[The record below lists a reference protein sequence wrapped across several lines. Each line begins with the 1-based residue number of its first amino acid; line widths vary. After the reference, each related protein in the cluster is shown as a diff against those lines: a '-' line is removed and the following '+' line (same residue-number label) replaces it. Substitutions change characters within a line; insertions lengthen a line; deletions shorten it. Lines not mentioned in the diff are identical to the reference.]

1 MKISHFNGAKDKV
14 PKQAEITWDFFSSS
28 LGPHDYSV
36 KNKIQAPCFSPA
48 EYPDGGPTDIDPDLF
63 PEDARRA
70 KKNVLRV
77 WMLVL
82 DVDHIDEAT
91 AHWVVGRLQE
101 MGLAAVV
108 YSSWSHASDP
118 WRFRVVIPLDRP
130 VPGPEW
136 SGFWSR
142 AITLFNSICDEQCK
156 DASRLYFGPFA
167 PAGTE
172 ASNFYYVYQG
182 AELPVDYVMSLP
194 LPEGSSEV
202 SSDVEQ
208 TRSKDSE
215 AIALLVA
222 AWPEPHEKKRH
233 LAHRAL
239 AGALLSSSFSD
250 DRAVNFLC
258 DVARGA
264 DPNNEDREKRQ
275 SMVEHTR
282 EELDANEKITGWTTL
297 GGIVGYDVMDKVRTL
312 VERAP
317 AITDEQLRG
326 YAKQLKKSKIDRKF
340 ELGDALERVCKCN
353 VFPEPLALRLAAELG
368 QRFFEYDAHSIAELF
383 RPSLSLMRSEGEDVT
398 VEQVEARIKLKQ
410 DEVRE
415 QKKEQRKKHDQQ
427 QQAIEFDK
435 ASRIREA
442 YKNGRSHPYTFNEL
456 QQWKDIIA
464 TGHRWILQKDRSFY
478 LFFHGSYKG
487 PYSEIEA
494 HGAALR
500 ELAAAASAGVDIYK
514 TNKDGS
520 SDFKSL
526 RQLIAEYGTVAERVS
541 TDLRAQIITYD
552 EQERTIVEAPCP
564 LRKLEPRY
572 DPDVDQWM
580 YQLAGDQYYDD
591 LKTWFAILPRLDIV
605 RSALALIG
613 KHSVGKSLTALSGS
627 GLWTKEGP
635 CMLEQALADFNDS
648 ILRCPL
654 IFADEHLPKDF
665 RGTTPTEQLRAF
677 IQSTERPLKR
687 KHLPNSKCLG
697 VTPLLIAAHDLEV
710 LRPSENISNNEV
722 EGSVLRF
729 LIIPARV
736 EAAHFLA
743 NLHPTTHERGWVE
756 HDIVARHIW
765 WLVYNHKHQS
775 KGRFYFT
782 PSNPEH
788 AMWFATS
795 GGGKSALL
803 RWLVS
808 FLADRKK
815 FEGDANSKL
824 HVRIHKGRLYVN
836 IGGVLSY
843 WDKYVGNEKCPNA
856 GLLSRLLAE
865 ISHPERQK
873 MKDGKG
879 KMVNYRVVI
888 NDYLY
893 TWAKNTDLLD
903 AEELAKQLSIDSPET
918 NVGMTQDVAKNV

>member
-1 MKISHFNGAKDKV
+1 MRISNFDHAEDND
-14 PKQAEITWDFFSSS
+14 PKQADFTWESFAAT
-28 LGPHDYSV
+28 LGPHEYRPGGSTPEESQ
-36 KNKIQAPCFSPA
+36 KLKELCPCFSPA
-48 EYPDGGPTDIDPDLF
+48 EYPPGTLRG
-63 PEDARRA
+63 

-82 DVDHIDEAT
+82 DVDHIDETT

-101 MGLAAVV
+101 MQLAAVV
-108 YSSWSHASDP
+108 YSSWSHARDP

-136 SGFWSR
+136 SGFWAR
-142 AITLFNSICDEQCK
+142 AITLFNSVCDKRCK
-156 DASRLYFGPFA
+156 DASRIYFGPFA
-167 PAGTE
+167 PIGTE
-172 ASNFYYVYQG
+172 HLNFYYVYQG

-194 LPEGSSEV
+194 LPAGASEA
-202 SSDVEQ
+202 SDDVELV
-208 TRSKDSE
+208 RSKDAE
-215 AIALLVA
+215 AVATLVA
-222 AWPEPHEKKRH
+222 AWPSERRHEAH
-233 LAHRAL
+233 LAL
-239 AGALLSSSFSD
+239 AGGLLSSGFSN
-250 DRAVNFLC
+250 DRALDFLC
-258 DVARGA
+258 AVARGQ
-264 DPNNEDREKRQ
+264 DPDNEDREKRQ

-282 EELDANEKITGWTTL
+282 EQLDANEKITGWTTL
-297 GGIVGYDVMDKVRTL
+297 GGIVGYDVMDKVRAL

-317 AITDEQLRG
+317 AIKDEQLRG
-326 YAKQLKKSKIDRKF
+326 YAKRLKKSKIDREF
-340 ELGDALERVCKCN
+340 ELGDALERVCKCL
-353 VFPEPLALRLAAELG
+353 VLPEPLVLRLAAELG
-368 QRFFEYDAHSIAELF
+368 QRFFEYDAHSIAEAF

-410 DEVRE
+410 DEVR
-415 QKKEQRKKHDQQ
+415 QQHNEQRKKHEQQ
-427 QQAIEFDK
+427 QKAVEFDK

-442 YKNGRSHPYTFNEL
+442 YRNGRSHPYTFDEL
-456 QQWKDIIA
+456 QQWKDIIS

-487 PYSEIEA
+487 PYSEAEA

-500 ELAAAASAGVDIYK
+500 ELSAAASAGVDIYK
-514 TNKDGS
+514 TNKDGT

-526 RQLIAEYGTVAERVS
+526 RQLIAEYGTVVEKIS
-541 TDLRAQIITYD
+541 TDLRAQVITYN

-572 DPDVDQWM
+572 DPDVDKWM
-580 YQLAGDQYYDD
+580 YLLAGDKHYDD

-613 KHSVGKSLTALSGS
+613 VHSVGKSMTALAGS
-627 GLWTKEGP
+627 GLWTKDGP
-635 CMLEQALADFNDS
+635 CLLEQALADFNDS

-665 RGTTPTEQLRAF
+665 RGTIPTEQLRVF
-677 IQSTERPLKR
+677 IQATERPLKR

-743 NLHPTTHERGWVE
+743 NLRPTTHERGWIENDV
-756 HDIVARHIW
+756 IARHIW
-765 WLVYNHKHQS
+765 WLVHNHKHQS
-775 KGRFYFT
+775 KGRFYFN

-808 FLADRKK
+808 FLANRKK
-815 FEGDANSKL
+815 FESDPNSL
-824 HVRIHKGRLYVN
+824 MHVRVHKGYLYVN
-836 IGGVLSY
+836 IAGVLAC
-843 WDKYVGNEKCPNA
+843 WDRYIGNEKCPNA

-865 ISHPERQK
+865 ISYPDRQK
-873 MKDGKG
+873 MRDGKG

-903 AEELAKQLSIDSPET
+903 AEELAKQLSIDSVET
-918 NVGMTQDVAKNV
+918 SVGLTA

>member
-1 MKISHFNGAKDKV
+1 MRISNFDYAEDND
-14 PKQAEITWDFFSSS
+14 PKQADFTWESFAAT
-28 LGPHDYSV
+28 LGPHEYRPGGATPKED
-36 KNKIQAPCFSPA
+36 KRLKELCPCFSPA
-48 EYPDGGPTDIDPDLF
+48 EYPDGVKRG
-63 PEDARRA
+63 

-77 WMLVL
+77 WMFVL

-91 AHWVVGRLQE
+91 AHWVIGRLRE
-101 MGLAAVV
+101 MNLAAVV
-108 YSSWSHASDP
+108 YSTWTHARDP

-130 VPGPEW
+130 VDGAAWP
-136 SGFWSR
+136 SFWAR
-142 AITLFNSICDEQCK
+142 AITLFNSICDLRCK

-167 PAGTE
+167 PIGTE
-172 ASNFYYVYQG
+172 HLNFYHVYQG
-182 AELPVDYVMSLP
+182 AALPVDYVMSLP
-194 LPEGSSEV
+194 LPEGSSEG
-202 SSDVEQ
+202 DDEVEQ
-208 TRSKDSE
+208 VRSKDAE
-215 AIALLVA
+215 AVAALVA
-222 AWPEPHEKKRH
+222 AWPNERRHEAH
-233 LAHRAL
+233 LAL
-239 AGALLSSSFSD
+239 AGGLLSSGFSN
-250 DRAVNFLC
+250 DRALDFLC
-258 DVARGA
+258 AVARGQ
-264 DPNNEDREKRQ
+264 DPDNEDRDKRQ
-275 SMVEHTR
+275 SIVEHTR
-282 EELDANEKITGWTTL
+282 EQLDANEKITGWTTL
-297 GGIVGYDVMDKVRTL
+297 ASIVGYDVIERVRPL

-317 AITDEQLRG
+317 TINEDQLLR
-326 YAKQLKKSKIDRKF
+326 YAKTLKKNKIDYKTD
-340 ELGDALERVCKCN
+340 LGDALDRVCTKR
-353 VFPEPLALRLAAELG
+353 VFPEALALRLAAELG
-368 QRFFEYDAHSIAELF
+368 ARFPDYDPKSIAQHFEH
-383 RPSLSLMRSEGEDVT
+383 SLGLMRAAGEDVT
-398 VEQVEARIKLKQ
+398 VEQIEARIKLKQ
-410 DEVRE
+410 DEVR
-415 QKKEQRKKHDQQ
+415 QQRNEQRKKHEQQ
-427 QQAIEFDK
+427 QKAIEFDK

-442 YKNGRSHPYTFNEL
+442 YRNGRSHPYTFDEL
-456 QQWKDIIA
+456 QQWKDIVG

-487 PYSEIEA
+487 PYSEAEA

-500 ELAAAASAGVDIYK
+500 ELSAAASAGVDIYK

-526 RQLIAEYGTVAERVS
+526 RQLIAEYGTVVEKIS
-541 TDLRAQIITYD
+541 TDLRAQVITYN

-580 YQLAGDQYYDD
+580 YQLAGDKHYDD

-627 GLWTKEGP
+627 GLWTKDGP

-665 RGTTPTEQLRAF
+665 RGTTPTEQLRQF
-677 IQSTERPLKR
+677 IQATERPLKR

-743 NLHPTTHERGWVE
+743 NLRPTTHQRGWVE
-756 HDIVARHIW
+756 NDIVARHIW
-765 WLVYNHKHQS
+765 WLVHNHKHES
-775 KGRFYFT
+775 KGRFYFQ

-795 GGGKSALL
+795 GGAKSALL

-808 FLADRKK
+808 FLANRKK
-815 FEGDANSKL
+815 FESDPNSL
-824 HVRIHKGRLYVN
+824 MHVRVHKGYLYVN
-836 IGGVLSY
+836 IGGVLAC
-843 WDKYVGNEKCPNA
+843 WDRYIGNEKCPNA

-865 ISHPERQK
+865 ISYPERQK

-888 NDYLY
+888 SDYLY

-903 AEELAKQLSIDSPET
+903 AEELAKQLSIDSVET
-918 NVGMTQDVAKNV
+918 SVGLTA

>member
-1 MKISHFNGAKDKV
+1 MRISNFDHAEDND
-14 PKQAEITWDFFSSS
+14 PKQADFTWESFAAT
-28 LGPHDYSV
+28 LGPHEYRPGGSTPEESQ
-36 KNKIQAPCFSPA
+36 KLKELCPCFSPA
-48 EYPDGGPTDIDPDLF
+48 EYPPGTLRG
-63 PEDARRA
+63 

-91 AHWVVGRLQE
+91 AQWVVGRLRE
-101 MGLAAVV
+101 MNLAAVV
-108 YSSWSHASDP
+108 YSSWSHARDP

-136 SGFWSR
+136 SGFWAR
-142 AITLFNSICDEQCK
+142 AITLFNSVCDKRCK
-156 DASRLYFGPFA
+156 DASRIYFGPFA
-167 PAGTE
+167 PIGTE
-172 ASNFYYVYQG
+172 HLNFYYVYQG

-194 LPEGSSEV
+194 LPAGASEA
-202 SSDVEQ
+202 SDDVELV
-208 TRSKDSE
+208 RSKDAE
-215 AIALLVA
+215 AVATLVA
-222 AWPEPHEKKRH
+222 AWPSERRHEAH
-233 LAHRAL
+233 LAL
-239 AGALLSSSFSD
+239 AGGLLSSGFSN
-250 DRAVNFLC
+250 DRALDFLC
-258 DVARGA
+258 AVARGQ
-264 DPNNEDREKRQ
+264 DPDNEDREKRQ

-282 EELDANEKITGWTTL
+282 EQLDANEKITGWTTL
-297 GGIVGYDVMDKVRTL
+297 GGIVGYDVMDKVRAL

-317 AITDEQLRG
+317 AIKDEQLRG
-326 YAKQLKKSKIDRKF
+326 YAKRLKKSKIDREF
-340 ELGDALERVCKCN
+340 ELGDALERVCKCL
-353 VFPEPLALRLAAELG
+353 VLPEPLVLRLAAELG
-368 QRFFEYDAHSIAELF
+368 QRFFEYDAHSIAEAF
-383 RPSLSLMRSEGEDVT
+383 RPSLSLMRSEGEDVS
-398 VEQVEARIKLKQ
+398 VDQVEARIKLKQ
-410 DEVRE
+410 DEVR
-415 QKKEQRKKHDQQ
+415 QQHNEQRKKHEQQ
-427 QQAIEFDK
+427 QKAVEFDK

-442 YKNGRSHPYTFNEL
+442 YRNGRSHPYTFDEL
-456 QQWKDIIA
+456 QQWKDIIS

-487 PYSEIEA
+487 PYSEAEA

-500 ELAAAASAGVDIYK
+500 ELSAAASAGVDIYK
-514 TNKDGS
+514 TNKDGT

-526 RQLIAEYGTVAERVS
+526 RQLIAEYGTVVEKIS
-541 TDLRAQIITYD
+541 TDLRAQVITYN

-572 DPDVDQWM
+572 DPDVDKWM
-580 YQLAGDQYYDD
+580 YLLAGDKHYDD

-613 KHSVGKSLTALSGS
+613 VHSVGKSMTALAGS
-627 GLWTKEGP
+627 GLWTKDGP
-635 CMLEQALADFNDS
+635 CLLEQALADFNDS

-665 RGTTPTEQLRAF
+665 RGTIPTEQLRVF
-677 IQSTERPLKR
+677 IQATERPLKR

-743 NLHPTTHERGWVE
+743 NLRPTTHERGWIENDV
-756 HDIVARHIW
+756 IARHIW
-765 WLVYNHKHQS
+765 WLVHNHKHQS
-775 KGRFYFT
+775 KGRFYFN

-808 FLADRKK
+808 FLANRKK
-815 FEGDANSKL
+815 FESDPNSL
-824 HVRIHKGRLYVN
+824 MHVRVHKGYLYVN
-836 IGGVLSY
+836 IAGVLAC
-843 WDKYVGNEKCPNA
+843 WDRYIGNEKCPNA

-865 ISHPERQK
+865 ISYPDRQK
-873 MKDGKG
+873 MRDGKG

-903 AEELAKQLSIDSPET
+903 AEELAKQLSIDSVET
-918 NVGMTQDVAKNV
+918 SVGLTA